1 MVRKKMEGDEAQ
13 RRAAA
18 RKAERAGERPS
29 GQGTTTGA
37 SKQRTHLGTSTEHEE
52 KMAAEHRGKQQWPV
66 DTSGGAGPRAGP
78 GPSPFQGRGHPAYSA
93 AHARVFETL
102 TAAEA
107 ENGGEGVY
115 LEEIARRSGVP
126 QEQTRG
132 LLHDLIVAH
141 GLAAELQHLD
151 QPDLGPRYEV
161 KRRL

>member
-29 GQGTTTGA
+29 DQGTTTGA

-52 KMAAEHRGKQQWPV
+52 KMATEHRGKQQWPA
-66 DTSGGAGPRAGP
+66 DISGGSGPRP
-78 GPSPFQGRGHPAYSA
+78 GPETSPFQGRGRPAYSA

-107 ENGGEGVY
+107 ENAGEGVY
-115 LEEIARRSGVP
+115 LEEIARRSGMP
-126 QEQTRG
+126 QEEARG
-132 LLHDLIVAH
+132 LLHDLIVTH
-141 GLAAELQHLD
+141 GLAAELQHPD
-151 QPDLGPRYEV
+151 EPDLGPRYEV

>member
-29 GQGTTTGA
+29 FQGTTTGA
-37 SKQRTHLGTSTEHEE
+37 SKQRTHLGTSTEHEV
-52 KMAAEHRGKQQWPV
+52 KIATEHRGKQQWPYDV
-66 DTSGGAGPRAGP
+66 SGGSGPPTGP
-78 GPSPFQGRGHPAYSA
+78 EASPFQGRGHPEYSA

-102 TAAEA
+102 TTAET

-126 QEQTRG
+126 REQTRG

-141 GLAAELQHLD
+141 GLAAELQHPD
-151 QPDLGPRYEV
+151 DPDLGPRYEV